1 MKSNYYIS
9 SFFWSAVGKLL
20 TAVINFIS
28 VPLLIGV
35 WGQAEYGIL
44 ALALACNGYMSLI
57 DFGINTGAVRYFS
70 IWISDNKMDKLHRVA
85 NSNTVFYLG
94 VAVLNCAIM
103 LLMAFCG
110 ESWFNISHDQ
120 FEVLRSCLILLA
132 IFCFPTWA
140 TSTFNQLLIADKEMA
155 YTQKVYCLITLLK
168 GALIGITIWL
178 SLKMTLYYGLLLAI
192 VASTLVPYMVRC
204 VKKGLCGR
212 FEFKFYWEDFK
223 PVLNYSL
230 AIFALSIFQV
240 SATQTRPIILGIF
253 ADNAADVLAE
263 YQIISVIPTFIIAI
277 GGMVSGILL
286 PRSSEFIAS
295 GNKEGVER
303 FAYSGTKITS
313 ILSCVLTLPFI
324 VGGKEILTAYV
335 GAQYLDLTL
344 WLIIWCATVL
354 LQIHTTPGNSLILAL
369 GKTKPLVWTS
379 AAACLLSMVINAVLS
394 KQIGVG
400 SAVIGYAVYVVIV
413 IGSYYVIYYK
423 RLLKL
428 SRLKILKSFM
438 IPAILGLITSFPV
451 ICLCDWLMPYDSS
464 ADRWMELL
472 TFTVKSLIW
481 LAVYVAAIFG
491 CGLLKIRNSK
501 IVY

>member
-9 SFFWSAVGKLL
+9 SFFWSTVGKLL

-44 ALALACNGYMSLI
+44 ALALACNGYMSLM

-70 IWISDNKMDKLHRVA
+70 IWISDNKIDKLHRVA
-85 NSNTVFYLG
+85 NSNTIFYLG

-110 ESWFNISHDQ
+110 ESWFNISHEQ

-155 YTQKVYCLITLLK
+155 YTQKIYCLITLLK

-178 SLKMTLYYGLLLAI
+178 SLKITLYYGLLLAI
-192 VASTLVPYMVRC
+192 VASTLIPYMVRC
-204 VKKGLCGR
+204 VKKELCGR
-212 FEFKFYWEDFK
+212 FQFKFYWDDFK
-223 PVLNYSL
+223 PVLYYSL

-313 ILSCVLTLPFI
+313 ILSCVLTFPFI

-335 GAQYLDLTL
+335 GPQYSDLTV
-344 WLIIWCATVL
+344 WLIIWCFTVL
-354 LQIHTTPGNSLILAL
+354 IQIHTTPGNSLILAL

-394 KQIGVG
+394 KHIGVG
-400 SAVIGYAVYVVIV
+400 SAVVGYAIYVIIV
-413 IGSYYVIYYK
+413 IGSYYVIYYN

-428 SRLKILKSFM
+428 SRLRILKSFL
-438 IPAILGLITSFPV
+438 IPSVIGLATAIIV
-451 ICLCDWLMPYDSS
+451 IWLCNYLLPYDNS
-464 ADRWMELL
+464 ADRWRMLL
-472 TFTVKSLIW
+472 DFIVRSAIW
-481 LAVYVAAIFG
+481 LVVYLGAVFG
-491 CGLLKIRNSK
+491 SGLLKIKNSK

>member
-9 SFFWSAVGKLL
+9 SFFWSTVGKLL

-44 ALALACNGYMSLI
+44 ALALACNGYMSLM

-70 IWISDNKMDKLHRVA
+70 IWISDNKIDKLHRVA
-85 NSNTVFYLG
+85 NSNTIFYLG

-140 TSTFNQLLIADKEMA
+140 TSTFNQLLIADREMA
-155 YTQKVYCLITLLK
+155 FTQKVYCLITLLK

-192 VASTLVPYMVRC
+192 VASTLIPYMVRC
-204 VKKGLCGR
+204 IKKGLCGR
-212 FEFKFYWEDFK
+212 FEFKFYWDDFK
-223 PVLNYSL
+223 PVLYYSL

-253 ADNAADVLAE
+253 ADDAADVLAE

-295 GNKEGVER
+295 GNKEGVEL

-313 ILSCVLTLPFI
+313 ILSCVLTFPFI
-324 VGGKEILTAYV
+324 VGGKGILTAYV
-335 GAQYLDLTL
+335 GPQYSDLTI
-344 WLIIWCATVL
+344 WMIIWCFTVL
-354 LQIHTTPGNSLILAL
+354 IQIHTTPGNSLILAL

-379 AAACLLSMVINAVLS
+379 AAACLLSMVVNAVLS
-394 KQIGVG
+394 KHIGVG
-400 SAVIGYAVYVVIV
+400 SAVMGYALYVIIV
-413 IGSYYVIYYK
+413 IGSYYVIYYN

-428 SRLKILKSFM
+428 SRLRILKSFL
-438 IPAILGLITSFPV
+438 IPSVIGLVTALVV
-451 ICLCDWLMPYDSS
+451 IWLCNCLLPYDNS
-464 ADRWMELL
+464 ADRWRMLL
-472 TFTVKSLIW
+472 DFIIRCAIW
-481 LAVYVAAIFG
+481 LAVYFG
-491 CGLLKIRNSK
+491 AVFGSGLLKIKNSK